1 MKWPRDF
8 TGTLGPRNYTQRM
21 THPRAKTV
29 YCRHCGATLSEKV
42 IEGSPR
48 PYCTQ
53 CGHVEFFDPK
63 VAAVVVSS
71 LNDMVLMVRRGVQP
85 ALGQWSFPSGY
96 VDRSEAVEDAAMRE
110 VTEETGLAI
119 RLTRLIGVYSA
130 TGSQVI
136 LVVFD
141 GIVTGGQERAGFDVQ
156 EVGRFHKNDL
166 PGMPFPHDRQIL
178 ADWRAGRGRDL

>member
-1 MKWPRDF
+1 MKCLRDF
-8 TGTLGPRNYTQRM
+8 TGTLGSRNYTQRM
-21 THPRAKTV
+21 THPRAETV
-29 YCRHCGATLSEKV
+29 YCRRCGTTMSEKV

-53 CGHVEFFDPK
+53 CGHVEFYDPK

-71 LNDMVLMVRRGVQP
+71 LSDMVLMVRRGVQP

-96 VDRSEAVEDAAMRE
+96 VDRSEAVEDAARRE
-110 VTEETGLAI
+110 VMEETGLDI
-119 RLTRLIGVYSA
+119 RLTRMIGVYSS
-130 TGSQVI
+130 TGSPVI

-141 GIVTGGQERAGFDVQ
+141 GVVTGGQARAGFDVQ